1 MKNYRKSQS
10 PQTAGKWFTQL
21 VGCAQIYHLRWYV
34 RPSGSPADG
43 RLPLAGN
50 RAHDVRWTSVLRRP
64 ERSED
69 SYTFSSA
76 DSVGSQRECH
86 WHSLTPA
93 VQKTHLPFCV
103 LPPLGDLKDK
113 SPRGE
118 SFTGFSAGGVCL

>member
-43 RLPLAGN
+43 RLPLVGN
-50 RAHDVRWTSVLRRP
+50 RG
-64 ERSED
+64 
-69 SYTFSSA
+69 SYTS
-76 DSVGSQRECH
+76 
-86 WHSLTPA
+86 PA
-93 VQKTHLPFCV
+93 VQRTHLPFCV